1 MNKFLIDISVRME
14 KAFRDPIK
22 KLSSEW
28 KNK

>member
-1 MNKFLIDISVRME
+1 MNIFLIDISVRME